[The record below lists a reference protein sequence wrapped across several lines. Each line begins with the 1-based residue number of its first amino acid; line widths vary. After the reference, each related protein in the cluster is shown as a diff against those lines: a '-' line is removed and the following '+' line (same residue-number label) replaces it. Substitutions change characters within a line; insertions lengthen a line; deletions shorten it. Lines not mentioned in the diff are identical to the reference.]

1 MTDIYVVGA
10 GLAGCEAA
18 WSVASAGLPVT
29 VFEMKPAKH
38 SPAHRSDGF
47 AELVCS
53 NSLKASRLETS
64 AGLLKEEMR
73 RLGSLTVPCAEAT
86 AVDAGGALAVDRNEF
101 SALVTRRIREN
112 PLITV
117 ESREITELSPK
128 DGEIWIVA
136 TGPLTSEPLAEH
148 LRGRFGGGLSFF
160 DAAAPVVTAA
170 SIDMDKVFFASRY
183 GRGGDDYLNCPMNRE
198 QYEAFW
204 NELVNAERAQLE
216 EFDRESFRVYEGCMP
231 VEVMAARG
239 IDTLR
244 YGPLKPKGLTDPHT
258 GHRPWANL
266 QLRREDAGATMFNLV
281 GFQTNLK
288 FGEQKRVFG
297 MIPGLENAEFVRY
310 GVMHRNTF
318 MKSPE
323 LLDADFS
330 LRSDRRIYFAGQMT
344 GVEGY
349 MESAASG
356 ILAGINAARAAKGLL
371 PLVPGADTMTGALAR
386 YISEA
391 ETRDFQPMGAAM
403 GLLPELPERI
413 RDKKARYAA
422 YSARALASLDATL
435 RELKAD

>member
-1 MTDIYVVGA
+1 MTEIYVVGA

-29 VFEMKPAKH
+29 VFEMKPEKR

-266 QLRREDAGATMFNLV
+266 QLRREDSGATMFNLV

-356 ILAGINAARAAKGLL
+356 MLAGINAARAAKGLL

>member
-1 MTDIYVVGA
+1 MTEIYVVGA

-29 VFEMKPAKH
+29 VFEMKPEKR

-386 YISEA
+386 YISES
-391 ETRDFQPMGAAM
+391 ETKDFQPMGAAM

>member
-1 MTDIYVVGA
+1 MTEIYVVGA

-29 VFEMKPAKH
+29 VFEMKPEKR

-371 PLVPGADTMTGALAR
+371 PLVPDADTMTGALAR

-391 ETRDFQPMGAAM
+391 ETKDFQPMGAAM

>member
-1 MTDIYVVGA
+1 MCIRD
-10 GLAGCEAA
+10 
-18 WSVASAGLPVT
+18 S
-29 VFEMKPAKH
+29 
-38 SPAHRSDGF
+38 
-47 AELVCS
+47 
-53 NSLKASRLETS
+53 
-64 AGLLKEEMR
+64 
-73 RLGSLTVPCAEAT
+73 
-86 AVDAGGALAVDRNEF
+86 
-101 SALVTRRIREN
+101 VTRRIREN

-310 GVMHRNTF
+310 GVMHSNTF

-371 PLVPGADTMTGALAR
+371 PLVPDADTMTGALAR

-391 ETRDFQPMGAAM
+391 ETKDFQPMGAAM

>member
-1 MTDIYVVGA
+1 MTEIYVVGA

-29 VFEMKPAKH
+29 VFEMKPEKR

-323 LLDADFS
+323 LLDANFS

>member
-1 MTDIYVVGA
+1 MAKIYVVGA

-18 WSVASAGLPVT
+18 WSVAAAGLPVT
-29 VFEMKPAKH
+29 VFEMKPGKR
-38 SPAHRSDGF
+38 SPAHRTDDF

-73 RLGSLTVPCAEAT
+73 RLGSLTVPCAERT

-101 SALVTRRIREN
+101 SALVTHRMREN
-112 PLITV
+112 PMITL
-117 ESREITELSPK
+117 ESREITEIAPK

-136 TGPLTSEPLAEH
+136 TGPLTSEPLAAH
-148 LRGRFGGGLSFF
+148 LRERFGEGLSFF

-170 SIDMDKVFFASRY
+170 SIDMDRVFFASRY

-204 NELVNAERAQLE
+204 NELVSAERAPLE
-216 EFDRESFRVYEGCMP
+216 EFDRESLRVYEGCMP

-239 IDTLR
+239 VDTLR
-244 YGPLKPKGLTDPHT
+244 YGPLKPKGLTDPRT
-258 GHRPWANL
+258 GRRPWANL
-266 QLRREDAGATMFNLV
+266 QLRREDAGGTRFNLV
-281 GFQTNLK
+281 GFQTNLR

-297 MIPGLENAEFVRY
+297 MIPGLENAEYVRY

-318 MKSPE
+318 IKSPE

-349 MESAASG
+349 MESASSG
-356 ILAGINAARAAKGLL
+356 IIAGINAARAAKGLE
-371 PLVPGADTMTGALAR
+371 PFVPGVDTMTGALAR
-386 YISEA
+386 YISGA
-391 ETRDFQPMGAAM
+391 ETKDFQPMGAAM

-422 YSARALASLDATL
+422 YSARALASLDAQLTRL
-435 RELKAD
+435 TEK